1 MPSSTSLPRRRP
13 GRVPLLAALAA
24 TVVTGTLV
32 LTGLNG
38 EPAASATTTIPASSS
53 HTAPDSSPASSASR
67 ADRWQTTPVPMTK
80 GDLTAIAALSGQQA
94 WAVGYRLKSATAL
107 EAVALRWNGT
117 SWAQESTLPENSF
130 PQALAVRTASDIWAV
145 GSASVHWDGNSWT
158 THQLDRDPG
167 GRVVPDAVTTTSDGK
182 AWTVGRAMNRSVKDG
197 VPAIQ
202 SWDGK
207 SWHRQSLPDVG
218 KGELSSVTAVAPD
231 DIWAAGAAYAADAK
245 SPQTALLLHW
255 NGTSWKRVTAPGPE
269 ASHTWLGGITA
280 FAADDIWAVGGSTS
294 GSAER
299 PFAVHWNGT
308 AWTTATTP
316 NVADGRLRAV
326 GKAGD
331 GELWAVG
338 GKGAAPVALRWDGR
352 NNRWDTASAPGI
364 VVRSF
369 TTVPKSADLWAAGI
383 AEHGD
388 LVPTISRLKG

>member
-38 EPAASATTTIPASSS
+38 EPAASAATTSAASS
-53 HTAPDSSPASSASR
+53 HTAPDSSRASSASR
-67 ADRWQTTPVPMTK
+67 TDRWQTTPVPVVK
-80 GDLTAIAALSGQQA
+80 GDLTAIAALSDQQA
-94 WAVGYRLKSATAL
+94 WAVGYRLKSATAI

-145 GSASVHWDGNSWT
+145 GSASVHWDGTSWT

-207 SWHRQSLPDVG
+207 NWHRQTLPDVG
-218 KGELSSVTAVAPD
+218 KGELSSVTALAPD
-231 DIWAAGAAYAADAK
+231 DIWAAGTAYAADAK

-255 NGTSWKRVTAPGPE
+255 DGTSWKRVTVPGPE
-269 ASHTWLGGITA
+269 DSHTWLGGITA

-299 PFAVHWNGT
+299 PFAAHWNGT

-316 NVADGRLRAV
+316 NVPDGRLRAV
-326 GKAGD
+326 GKAAN

-352 NNRWDTASAPGI
+352 NNRWDTASAPDI

-388 LVPTISRLKG
+388 LVPTITRLKG